1 MTDNIKLL
9 QSMMALKSWDIPLL
23 RRDISK
29 SSNVRWL
36 LRNLAANNRDDSLFP
51 EAIRL
56 LKILNKPSK
65 DK

>member
-9 QSMMALKSWDIPLL
+9 QSMMTLKSWDIPLL

-56 LKILNKPSK
+56 LKTLNKP
-65 DK
+65 

>member
-9 QSMMALKSWDIPLL
+9 QSMMTLKSWDIPLL

-56 LKILNKPSK
+56 LKTLNKPLK

>member
-9 QSMMALKSWDIPLL
+9 QSMMTLKSWDIPLL

-56 LKILNKPSK
+56 LKTLNKPSK